1 MFTKTI
7 IATATAIVLLAGPAA
22 AQNTKVDAAGG
33 KGLVVVTLND
43 TIEDTTIEL
52 LNGADIE
59 VLNDN
64 TVQVPINVAAVLCEL
79 EVNAIAS
86 SNDKGNKSCDAT
98 TDGIET
104 FAAQ

>member
-7 IATATAIVLLAGPAA
+7 IAAATLALLAGPAM

-33 KGLVVVTLND
+33 KGLVVVGLNALND
-43 TIEDTTIEL
+43 SQIDIL
-52 LNGADIE
+52 RNANIE

-64 TVQVPINVAAVLCEL
+64 TVQVPLNVAATICDI

-98 TDGIET
+98 
-104 FAAQ
+104 AAGAEALATE